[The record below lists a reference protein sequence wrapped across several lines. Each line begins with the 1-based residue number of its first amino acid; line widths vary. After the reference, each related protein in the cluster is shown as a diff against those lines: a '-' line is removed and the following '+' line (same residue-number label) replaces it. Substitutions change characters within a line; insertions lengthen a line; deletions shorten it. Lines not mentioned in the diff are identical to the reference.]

1 MTIERKLHNT
11 RVGVD
16 PRPLDVLISF
26 FLHIGKKSHHWKE
39 IHPGA
44 RGAEGKSTALEGYP
58 TGEIWMEKVNLEK
71 LDLDIYFNQM
81 KPALQAKLV

>member
-1 MTIERKLHNT
+1 MHMSESTH
-11 RVGVD
+11 V
-16 PRPLDVLISF
+16 PMDVLMSF
-26 FLHIGKKSHHWKE
+26 FLHVGRKSHHWKE